1 MMLESRRQSFSS
13 YLDRLLSRGQLVLT
27 PEQTQKDLGIT
38 RRAFIDAAQRQQK
51 KGNLIMPRRGF
62 YAIVPPQYLALG
74 APPPSLYIDSLM
86 WHEGRPYYVGLL
98 KAAELHGA
106 SHQAVMQFQVV
117 TDKRL
122 PKIRAGRTV
131 LAFYYRKDMDKVA
144 EGLEEHKTEAGFI
157 KISGIE
163 LTMLDLLRYPHA
175 AAGLDHIATVL
186 SDLGPRFDPY
196 KLANLSAAFERTVV
210 QRLGNLL
217 DELGFGEQTGALHE
231 TLSPFRVL
239 PWTELEPA
247 RAKTLVIKHE
257 PIERDERWHVIVNRI
272 PEIDE

>member
-1 MMLESRRQSFSS
+1 MMLESHRQSFSS

-27 PEQTQKDLGIT
+27 PEQARKDLGIT
-38 RRAFIDAAQRQQK
+38 RRAFIDAAKRQQK

-86 WHEGRPYYVGLL
+86 RHEGHPYYVGLL

-122 PKIRAGRTV
+122 PKIRAGRSV
-131 LAFYYRKDMDKVA
+131 LAFYYRKDMDEVA
-144 EGLEEHKTEAGFI
+144 EGIEERKTEAGFI
-157 KISGIE
+157 KVSGIE

-186 SDLGPRFDPY
+186 SDLGPRLDPH
-196 KLANLSAAFERTVV
+196 KLA
-210 QRLGNLL
+210 
-217 DELGFGEQTGALHE
+217 ELVRCL
-231 TLSPFRVL
+231 
-239 PWTELEPA
+239 
-247 RAKTLVIKHE
+247 
-257 PIERDERWHVIVNRI
+257 
-272 PEIDE
+272 

>member
-1 MMLESRRQSFSS
+1 MMLDAHRQSFSS
-13 YLDRLLSRGQLVLT
+13 YLDRLLSRGRLVLT
-27 PEQTQKDLGIT
+27 PEQAQKDLGIT
-38 RRAFIDAAQRQQK
+38 RRAFIDAARRQQK
-51 KGNLIMPRRGF
+51 KGNLVMPRQGF
-62 YAIVPPQYLALG
+62 YVIVPPQYLAFG

-86 WHEGRPYYVGLL
+86 RHEGRPYYVGLL

-122 PKIRAGRTV
+122 PKIRAGRSV
-131 LAFYYRKDMDKVA
+131 LAFYYRKDMDEVA
-144 EGLEEHKTEAGFI
+144 EGLKEHKTEAGFI

-210 QRLGNLL
+210 QRLGYLL
-217 DELGFGEQTGALHE
+217 DKLGFGEQTGTLHG
-231 TLSPFRVL
+231 TLSRFRVL

-247 RAKTLVIKHE
+247 RAKTGVLKHE

>member
-1 MMLESRRQSFSS
+1 MMLEFRRQSFSS

-27 PEQTQKDLGIT
+27 PEQTQKELGIT
-38 RRAFIDAAQRQQK
+38 RRAFIDAAARQQK

-86 WHEGRPYYVGLL
+86 RHEGRPYYVGLL

-106 SHQAVMQFQVV
+106 SHQAVMQFQIV

-122 PKIRAGRTV
+122 PKIRAGRSV
-131 LAFYYRKDMDKVA
+131 LAFYYRKDMDEVA

-157 KISGIE
+157 KISGVE
-163 LTMLDLLRYPHA
+163 LTMLDLVRYPHA

-186 SDLGPRFDPY
+186 RDLGPRFDPD
-196 KLANLSAAFERTVV
+196 KLANLSAAFERTIV
-210 QRLGNLL
+210 QRLGYLL
-217 DELGFGEQTGALHE
+217 DQLGFSAQTGALHE
-231 TLSPFRVL
+231 RLGRRRVL
-239 PWTELEPA
+239 PWIELEPA
-247 RAKTLVIKHE
+247 HAKPDAVKHE
-257 PIERDERWHVIVNRI
+257 PIERDARWHVIVNRI
-272 PEIDE
+272 PEVDE

>member
-1 MMLESRRQSFSS
+1 MMLDTHRQSFST
-13 YLDRLLSRGQLVLT
+13 YLDRLLSRGSLVLT
-27 PEQTQKDLGIT
+27 PEQTRKDLGIT
-38 RRAFIDAAQRQQK
+38 RRAFIDAAKRQQK

-86 WHEGRPYYVGLL
+86 RQEGHPYYVGLL

-122 PKIRAGRTV
+122 PKIRAGRSV
-131 LAFYYRKDMDKVA
+131 LAFYYRKDMDEVV

-175 AAGLDHIATVL
+175 AAGLDNIATVL
-186 SDLGPRFDPY
+186 GDLGSRFDPY
-196 KLANLSAAFERTVV
+196 KLADLSTAFERTIV
-210 QRLGNLL
+210 QRLGYLL
-217 DELGFGEQTGALHE
+217 DKLGFSEQTGALHE
-231 TLSPFRVL
+231 TLSRFRVL

-247 RAKTLVIKHE
+247 RQKNHVVKHE
-257 PIERDERWHVIVNRI
+257 PIERDQRWHVSVSRI

>member
-1 MMLESRRQSFSS
+1 MMLETRRQSFSS
-13 YLDRLLSRGQLVLT
+13 YLDRLLSRGQLVLV
-27 PEQTQKDLGIT
+27 PEQALRELGIT
-38 RRAFIDAAQRQQK
+38 RRAFIDAARRQQK

-62 YAIVPPQYLALG
+62 YVIVAPQYLALG

-86 WHEGRPYYVGLL
+86 RYEGRPYYVGLL

-106 SHQAVMQFQVV
+106 SHQAVMQFQTI

-122 PKIRAGRTV
+122 PKIRAGRSV
-131 LAFYYRKDMDKVA
+131 LAFYYRKDMEEVA
-144 EGLEEHKTEAGFI
+144 EGLEQHKTGSGFI

-163 LTMLDLLRYPHA
+163 LTMLDLVRYPHA

-196 KLANLSAAFERTVV
+196 KLANLSAAFERTIA
-210 QRLGNLL
+210 QRLGYLL
-217 DELGFGEQTGALHE
+217 DKLGFSEQTGALHE
-231 TLSPFRVL
+231 TLSRRRIL
-239 PWTELEPA
+239 PWTELEPTH
-247 RAKTLVIKHE
+247 AKSHAVNRE
-257 PIERDERWHVIVNRI
+257 PIERDARWHVIVNRN

>member
-1 MMLESRRQSFSS
+1 MMLESHRQSFSS

-27 PEQTQKDLGIT
+27 PEQAQKDLGIT
-38 RRAFIDAAQRQQK
+38 RRAFIDAATRQQK

-62 YAIVPPQYLALG
+62 YVVVPPQYLALG

-86 WHEGRPYYVGLL
+86 RHEGRPYYVGLL

-122 PKIRAGRTV
+122 PKIRAGRSV
-131 LAFYYRKDMDKVA
+131 LAFYYRKDMDEVA
-144 EGLEEHKTEAGFI
+144 EGLEERKTEAGFI
-157 KISGIE
+157 KVSCIE

-186 SDLGPRFDPY
+186 SDLGPRFDPHT
-196 KLANLSAAFERTVV
+196 LAGLSAAFERTIV
-210 QRLGNLL
+210 QRLGYLL
-217 DELGFGEQTGALHE
+217 DKLGFSEQTGALHE
-231 TLSPFRVL
+231 TLSRFRVL

-247 RAKTLVIKHE
+247 RTKIQVVQHE

>member
-1 MMLESRRQSFSS
+1 MMLESHRQSFSS

-27 PEQTQKDLGIT
+27 PEQAQKDLGIT
-38 RRAFIDAAQRQQK
+38 RRAFIDAAKRQQK

-86 WHEGRPYYVGLL
+86 RHEGHPYYVGLL

-122 PKIRAGRTV
+122 PKIRAGRSV
-131 LAFYYRKDMDKVA
+131 LAFYYRKDMDEVA
-144 EGLEEHKTEAGFI
+144 EGLEERKTEAGFI
-157 KISGIE
+157 KVSGIE

-186 SDLGPRFDPY
+186 SDLGPRFDPHT
-196 KLANLSAAFERTVV
+196 LAGLSAAFERTIV
-210 QRLGNLL
+210 QRLGYLL
-217 DELGFGEQTGALHE
+217 DKLGFSEQTGALHE
-231 TLSPFRVL
+231 TLSRFRIL
-239 PWTELEPA
+239 PWTELAPA
-247 RAKTLVIKHE
+247 RTKIHVVKHE